1 MSGPVPARRPNADAA
16 GDRNESESLR
26 GAEHGGRRV
35 THGEGL

>member
-16 GDRNESESLR
+16 GDRNESLR